1 MLLTTIS
8 LKGCHSI
15 FCHVLPHQPFGKL
28 LCHHLILCFIFMA
41 LGFTVEMFP
50 ASSVVLFLDGVH
62 NHKKAPEYHFYF
74 SKLSMKH
81 STDFYIFFFSETHR
95 QPFSTKNTT
104 HFDNGRTGKAS
115 KLHKTCSNLSSYL
128 NSKKYITLP
137 CCSLVQILEQFVQ
150 LSALLHLKSKSKEAP
165 Y

>member
-62 NHKKAPEYHFYF
+62 NHKKAPEYRFYF

-81 STDFYIFFFSETHR
+81 STDFYIFFFPKHI
-95 QPFSTKNTT
+95 
-104 HFDNGRTGKAS
+104 G
-115 KLHKTCSNLSSYL
+115 NLFPL
-128 NSKKYITLP
+128 KIQLILIMVEQVE
-137 CCSLVQILEQFVQ
+137 LVSCTRLAQIC
-150 LSALLHLKSKSKEAP
+150 HHT
-165 Y
+165 